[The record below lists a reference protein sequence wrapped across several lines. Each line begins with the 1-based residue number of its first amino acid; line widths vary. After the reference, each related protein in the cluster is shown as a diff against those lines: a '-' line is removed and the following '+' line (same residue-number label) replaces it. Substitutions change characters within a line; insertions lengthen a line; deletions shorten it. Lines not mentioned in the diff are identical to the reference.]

1 MNRFPYR
8 DHDNCVKDN
17 PNFARQNQ
25 QNMIFVE
32 PMKQHISVVTLL
44 VPDYDRA
51 IAYYVGRLGFSLV
64 EDTPL
69 SNTKRWVVV
78 APPGSSE
85 TGLLLA
91 QADSQD
97 QREAIGNQTG
107 GRVFLILKT
116 DGFDRDY
123 ARFKQAGIE
132 FLEEPRL
139 ETYGKVVVFRD
150 TFGNKWDLI
159 EPLANHPG

>member
-1 MNRFPYR
+1 
-8 DHDNCVKDN
+8 
-17 PNFARQNQ
+17 
-25 QNMIFVE
+25 
-32 PMKQHISVVTLL
+32 MKQHISAVTLL
-44 VPDYDRA
+44 VPDYDKA
-51 IAYYVGRLGFSLV
+51 IAYYVGRLGFRLV

-91 QADSQD
+91 QTDSRD

-116 DGFDRDY
+116 DDFDRDY
-123 ARFKQAGIE
+123 ERFKEAGIE
-132 FLEEPRL
+132 FLEEPRT
-139 ETYGKVVVFRD
+139 EAYGKVVVFRD
-150 TFGNKWDLI
+150 AFGNKWDLI
-159 EPLANHPG
+159 EPLANNPG